1 MAQYCQ
7 KCHKTMNDTQFYT
20 YKNGDKTEMC
30 KNCLTLH
37 VNNFE
42 PDTFL

>member
-1 MAQYCQ
+1 
-7 KCHKTMNDTQFYT
+7 MNDTQFYT

-42 PDTFL
+42 PDTFHSLGTYGTS